1 MTRRLSPSLE
11 DYLEAVYALSRE
23 TAFARASAVSRR
35 LKVSKPSVNSAV
47 KALAARGLLEQ
58 ERYGGIR
65 LSPSGEKLGAEI
77 SSRHSTLKD
86 FFTAVLRMPPEAAER
101 DACRAEHALSREALS
116 SISALAAFLKSPAG
130 RRALSSAGLLPRAGR
145 EK

>member
-11 DYLEAVYALSRE
+11 DYLEAVYTLSRE
-23 TAFARASAVSRR
+23 NGFARACAVSRR
-35 LKVSKPSVNSAV
+35 LKVSKPSVSSAV
-47 KALAARGLLEQ
+47 KTLAVHGLLEQ

-65 LSPSGEKLGAEI
+65 LSPAGEKLGAEI

-86 FFTAVLRMPPEAAER
+86 FFTSVLRMQPETAER

-116 SISALAAFLKSPAG
+116 RISALAAFLKSPAG
-130 RRALSSAGLLPRAGR
+130 SKALFSAGLLPRSGR
-145 EK
+145 QG

>member
-11 DYLEAVYALSRE
+11 DYLEAVYSLSRE
-23 TAFARASAVSRR
+23 NGFARACAVSRR
-35 LKVSKPSVNSAV
+35 LKVAKPSVSSAV

-65 LSPSGEKLGAEI
+65 LSPAGEKLGAEI

-86 FFTAVLRMPPEAAER
+86 FFISVLRMPPETAER
-101 DACRAEHALSREALS
+101 DACRAEHALSLETLS
-116 SISALAAFLKSPAG
+116 RISALAAFLKSPAG
-130 RRALSSAGLLPRAGR
+130 RKALSPAGLLPRPGR
-145 EK
+145 KK